1 MKKVYL
7 DKSFVSEGTFYYGVS
22 VNSDKCP
29 NEQTGNYGASITI
42 LFLKSFLTLRMCP
55 CINSLTTKKHT
66 EKFSSAN
73 LKKMLS
79 PGYIILRTQRLK
91 DKSVH
96 ESPHQDLCCFQIH
109 LFSSLVLKELTMF

>member
-1 MKKVYL
+1 M
-7 DKSFVSEGTFYYGVS
+7 SEGTFYYGVS

-55 CINSLTTKKHT
+55 CINSLTTKKQT

-73 LKKMLS
+73 LKKNVKS
-79 PGYIILRTQRLK
+79 RLYHIENSK
-91 DKSVH
+91 T
-96 ESPHQDLCCFQIH
+96 
-109 LFSSLVLKELTMF
+109 KEKEM